1 MTDERVNY
9 QENYIGTDQR
19 NHVLTHD
26 DRQWIID
33 AIIKHHNC
41 PFGADDFRAVQ
52 KILDIHRTMGD
63 GDLNMGIERF
73 RDHSRFMAAVI
84 NKKTVIA
91 GAGIVAII
99 GFLAVELS
107 KKVIAALWP

>member
-1 MTDERVNY
+1 
-9 QENYIGTDQR
+9 
-19 NHVLTHD
+19 
-26 DRQWIID
+26 
-33 AIIKHHNC
+33 
-41 PFGADDFRAVQ
+41 
-52 KILDIHRTMGD
+52 MGD

-107 KKVIAALWP
+107 KKVIATLWP